1 METAIS
7 TLSALQDYR
16 YVYFGFQSHPTDKD
30 PWQATPTMAVS
41 DNLVQWDTV
50 ATFEELNGLR
60 DSFVKKI
67 GDYYYVIGTGGFYK
81 TTDFIGFE
89 KLGYLDTSKYKNV
102 WAPEIFEDS
111 KGKCHIVYCAGDSD
125 KGILDDYVADFDPST
140 DTISN
145 QDQAVSFMKDAIDN
159 TYRIDPDI
167 CLIDGVYFLTIG
179 GNYVFSSNDYLGPY
193 QRFPV
198 NFAPTPQRFG
208 SHDSGITG
216 WVEGP
221 NMFVDGD
228 SVRLF
233 ADQTDGNGL
242 VFRSAV
248 LGDMFDWSRTEKTH
262 AHFKMRH
269 GSILVNEKV
278 TASVPEEV
286 DNAPK
291 FDPKMTIQG
300 LHATEPVLLT
310 CYLNSSFQY
319 QYEDNQTNQ
328 IQFTAYNDGS
338 PSFAYIA
345 NESTI
350 GFNND
355 LFIIKNVE
363 EDDTGSELYSVTAF
377 QCVNSEIGRVMQRN
391 VRNGVLTYTVND
403 VLDFFLNDKTANP
416 FGFTYQVIG
425 SFDKQ
430 QIENLGGCSGKDMI
444 SKIIET
450 WPGTIIYP
458 QGKKINV
465 YSSDSFHKNYGR
477 RLVYKYNSS
486 NMKLIE
492 DSTGIVNQ
500 VRCIGATMDTSDG
513 DNDGSAGGASV
524 SLSESEKTIISGQ
537 DDTSAF
543 QADAKKYL
551 GVPYVWGGAGG
562 ARGGNPFSGMDCSSY
577 VSQVY
582 QDFGIHIPAQ
592 TIAMESSFRE
602 IPYSEAKAG
611 DVGFYGPHGG
621 TDHICLLLDHDT
633 MIYEPQPGEVCK
645 SEPVSYF
652 PPTWY
657 GRNDAMQAK
666 INTKRVEQ
674 VPVATISF
682 HDDYTSSTTST
693 QTSEQYYF
701 QPFIIQ
707 DNESISRWG
716 LHPGADVQDD
726 RFKDPEAMKNYGM
739 KQLVTDPVIS
749 VEITQDTN
757 TVPVPGEEAYLTIPE
772 RGLISNASNTTQS
785 SYNTVVTAVGFTWYP
800 FNASQ
805 GTDVTYDN
813 LQASILH
820 SNALG
825 GTSLQQVEQ
834 LVNTALDRVPQVFY
848 STEDPSAKQTIKT
861 GAIWAKPIPRQQEG
875 GETNG
880 GQSGQSGKQ
889 SGSTDTGGQTTRPAT
904 Q

>member
-1 METAIS
+1 MIETAIS

-16 YVYFGFQSHPTDKD
+16 YVYFGFQSHPTDED

-89 KLGYLDTSKYKNV
+89 KLNYLDASKYKNL
-102 WAPEIFEDS
+102 WAPEIFEDT
-111 KGKCHIVYCAGDSD
+111 KGKYHIVYCAGDSD

-145 QDQAVSFMKDAIDN
+145 QDQAISFMKDAIDN

-179 GNYVFSSNDYLGPY
+179 GNYVFSSNNYLGPY

-262 AHFKMRH
+262 ANFKMRH

-377 QCVNSEIGRVMQRN
+377 QYVNSEIGRVMQRN

-500 VRCIGATMDTSDG
+500 VRCIGATMDTSNDG
-513 DNDGSAGGASV
+513 NDGSAGGASE

-592 TIAMESSFRE
+592 TVAMESSFRE

-666 INTKRVEQ
+666 INTKRVEDEPQ
-674 VPVATISF
+674 ATISF
-682 HDDYTSSTTST
+682 HDDYSSSSAVSVTNTT
-693 QTSEQYYF
+693 EQYYF
-701 QPFIIQ
+701 QPFILQ
-707 DNESISRWG
+707 DDLSIERWG
-716 LHPGADVQDD
+716 LHPGEDIQDD
-726 RFKDPEAMKNYGM
+726 RFKDATSMRDYGI
-739 KQLVTDPVIS
+739 KQLVTDPTIS
-749 VEITQDTN
+749 VEVVMDGN
-757 TVPVPGEEAYLTIPE
+757 VVPVPGEQAYLIIPE
-772 RGLISNASNTTQS
+772 KGLIGGSSTQTQNSYTT
-785 SYNTVVTAVGFTWYP
+785 TVTVVGFTWYP
-800 FNASQ
+800 FDPAQ
-805 GTDVTYDN
+805 GTDITYDN

-820 SNALG
+820 AQTYNTTLNRI
-825 GTSLQQVEQ
+825 EQ
-834 LVNTALDRVPQVFY
+834 LANAALDRMPQVFY
-848 STEDPSAKQTIKT
+848 SKSDPSANQNIKK
-861 GAIWAKPIPRQQEG
+861 GAIWANPYSTVLLDKEDG
-875 GETNG
+875 GDNNGRTNVSG
-880 GQSGQSGKQ
+880 GQSN
-889 SGSTDTGGQTTRPAT
+889 TEAT
-904 Q
+904 